1 MLDVA
6 KIIPEIENICRDTS
20 VQRLDLFGSVLTERY
35 SSESDVDVLVAFDY
49 DDKVDY
55 FTEYFNLK
63 DRLKSIFNREVD
75 LVVDKPFRNPVF
87 RETVE
92 KTRTKIYER

>member
-20 VQRLDLFGSVLTERY
+20 VQRLDLFGSALTERY

-49 DDKVDY
+49 NDKVDY

-63 DRLKSIFNREVD
+63 ERLKSIFNREVD

-92 KTRTKIYER
+92 KTRTRIYER

>member
-1 MLDVA
+1 M
-6 KIIPEIENICRDTS
+6 
-20 VQRLDLFGSVLTERY
+20 
-35 SSESDVDVLVAFDY
+35 AFDY
-49 DDKVDY
+49 NDKVDY

-63 DRLKSIFNREVD
+63 ERLKNIFNREVD
-75 LVVDKPFRNPVF
+75 LVVDKPFRNPIF